1 MKFIKLWCH
10 IKAFIKKSGY
20 KIIYGNK
27 ICIGKHTTWR
37 YGFHIAIEGEGK
49 VEIGNNCFF
58 NNNCS
63 VNSLKHISIGDGT
76 IFGSNC
82 HIYDHNH
89 KFRNDN
95 APIKS
100 QGYSLGET
108 TIGKHCWIGTN
119 VVILKGVH
127 IGDNVTIG
135 AGAVVR
141 EDVPDGQIIKD

>member
-1 MKFIKLWCH
+1 MKSISPCCVFSYTNFITVYY
-10 IKAFIKKSGY
+10 FVSG
-20 KIIYGNK
+20 
-27 ICIGKHTTWR
+27 
-37 YGFHIAIEGEGK
+37 
-49 VEIGNNCFF
+49 FF
-58 NNNCS
+58 NKRFDVTPQFNKLHSAISNEPLS
-63 VNSLKHISIGDGT
+63 YSLSYNSLKHISIGDGT

-95 APIKS
+95 EPIKS